1 VTRPDTDAAIRAAEA
16 EVERLGAQHEAA
28 QRRLRQLRRA
38 ADTTV
43 EQLEERASTPLTADR
58 KVELFRS
65 LFRGRDDVF
74 AVRWESR
81 KGRAGYSPQ
90 CANEWRP
97 GVCEKPRVRCAAC
110 PNQAFAP
117 ADHRAVRDHLQG
129 RIVMGL
135 YPLLNDDTC
144 HLLAI
149 DLDGESWPADVC
161 ALRDACTEVGL
172 TPAVE
177 RSRSGA
183 GAHVWL
189 FFSEAV
195 AAADARSLGS
205 LLLTRAMAR
214 SSTLAM
220 GSYDR
225 LFPSQDTL
233 PAGGFGNLI
242 ALPLQR
248 AARGRGNTEFLDDGL
263 DPHPDQWGYL
273 ASVPRLSG
281 QRVRE
286 LIAGKHGTAALAVI
300 DPAREARRP
309 WRAARPL
316 SDRLSAVDVPRQV
329 RATLADRLFIERDR
343 LPPALVDALRRLAAF
358 ANPQFGERE
367 AMRLSTAMTP
377 RLITCFEDLP
387 HHLAL
392 PRGCADAAVA
402 LLDDLGV
409 ALELA
414 DERTLGSPLGVAFR
428 GTLRDEQ
435 SSAVRDL
442 VAHDIGVLCAPPGA
456 GKTVMGANLIAARGR
471 STLVLVHRKPL
482 VEQWIE
488 RLREFLDLGAR
499 EVGVI
504 GGGRQ
509 KPTGELD
516 VATVQSFA
524 RSEIDPTLLAAYGHV
539 VVDECHHVPAVSVER
554 VLTSCPA
561 RFVTGLT
568 ATPYRRDGHQPII
581 AMQCGPVRHTID
593 AATDMTLALR
603 VVRRDTPFDPAILPS
618 DPAIQEIYSALAT
631 DDDRTE
637 LIVRDTRQ
645 LLSDGRVPLVLT
657 ERREHLERLAA
668 KLRAHVPTVVTLHGD
683 VTSRRRREALARLSD
698 LPAEEP
704 RVLVAT
710 GRFIGEGFDDPRL
723 DTLLLTMPI
732 AWKGTVVQYAGRL
745 HRSHPGKREA
755 CIYDYVDVEVP
766 VLRRMFAKRARSYR
780 AMSYTI
786 DSA

>member
-1 VTRPDTDAAIRAAEA
+1 MTRADTDAAIRAAEA
-16 EVERLGAQHEAA
+16 EVARLAAQHEAA
-28 QRRLRQLRRA
+28 QRRVLELRRA
-38 ADTTV
+38 ADTTA
-43 EQLEERASTPLTADR
+43 EQREERASTPLTPDR
-58 KVELFRS
+58 KIELFRS

-149 DLDGESWPADVC
+149 DLDGESWPADVG

-205 LLLTRAMAR
+205 MLLTRAMAR

-220 GSYDR
+220 NSYDR

-248 AARGRGNTEFLDDGL
+248 AARDRGNTEFLDDGL
-263 DPHPDQWGYL
+263 DPHPDQWDYL

-281 QRVRE
+281 RQVRE
-286 LIAGKHGTAALAVI
+286 LIAGERGTDALAVI
-300 DPAREARRP
+300 DPAREKRRP
-309 WRAARPL
+309 WRTGRPL
-316 SDRLSAVDVPRQV
+316 SDRLTAVDVPRQM
-329 RATLADRLFIERDR
+329 RATVADRLFIERDR

-392 PRGCADAAVA
+392 PRGCTDAVVA
-402 LLDDLGV
+402 LLDGLGV
-409 ALELA
+409 TLELA
-414 DERTLGSPLGVAFR
+414 DERTLGSPLALGFG

-435 SSAVRDL
+435 ASAVRDL
-442 VAHDIGVLCAPPGA
+442 LHHDIGVLCAPPGA
-456 GKTVMGANLIAARGR
+456 GKTVMGANLIAARAR

-488 RLREFLDLGAR
+488 RLRQFLDSA
-499 EVGVI
+499 
-504 GGGRQ
+504 
-509 KPTGELD
+509 
-516 VATVQSFA
+516 AA
-524 RSEIDPTLLAAYGHV
+524 RSA
-539 VVDECHHVPAVSVER
+539 
-554 VLTSCPA
+554 
-561 RFVTGLT
+561 
-568 ATPYRRDGHQPII
+568 
-581 AMQCGPVRHTID
+581 
-593 AATDMTLALR
+593 
-603 VVRRDTPFDPAILPS
+603 
-618 DPAIQEIYSALAT
+618 
-631 DDDRTE
+631 
-637 LIVRDTRQ
+637 
-645 LLSDGRVPLVLT
+645 
-657 ERREHLERLAA
+657 
-668 KLRAHVPTVVTLHGD
+668 
-683 VTSRRRREALARLSD
+683 
-698 LPAEEP
+698 
-704 RVLVAT
+704 
-710 GRFIGEGFDDPRL
+710 
-723 DTLLLTMPI
+723 
-732 AWKGTVVQYAGRL
+732 
-745 HRSHPGKREA
+745 
-755 CIYDYVDVEVP
+755 
-766 VLRRMFAKRARSYR
+766 
-780 AMSYTI
+780 
-786 DSA
+786 

>member
-1 VTRPDTDAAIRAAEA
+1 
-16 EVERLGAQHEAA
+16 
-28 QRRLRQLRRA
+28 
-38 ADTTV
+38 
-43 EQLEERASTPLTADR
+43 
-58 KVELFRS
+58 
-65 LFRGRDDVF
+65 
-74 AVRWESR
+74 
-81 KGRAGYSPQ
+81 
-90 CANEWRP
+90 
-97 GVCEKPRVRCAAC
+97 
-110 PNQAFAP
+110 
-117 ADHRAVRDHLQG
+117 
-129 RIVMGL
+129 
-135 YPLLNDDTC
+135 
-144 HLLAI
+144 
-149 DLDGESWPADVC
+149 
-161 ALRDACTEVGL
+161 
-172 TPAVE
+172 
-177 RSRSGA
+177 
-183 GAHVWL
+183 
-189 FFSEAV
+189 V

-220 GSYDR
+220 NSYDR
-225 LFPSQDTL
+225 VFPSQDTL

-248 AARGRGNTEFLDDGL
+248 AARDRGNTEFLDDGL

-286 LIAGKHGTAALAVI
+286 LIAGKRGTEALAVI
-300 DPAREARRP
+300 DPAREERRP

-316 SDRLSAVDVPRQV
+316 SDRLTAVDVPRKV
-329 RATLADRLFIERDR
+329 RATLADRLLIERDR

-402 LLDDLGV
+402 LLDDLGI

-414 DERTLGSPLGVAFR
+414 DERTLGSPLGVAFG

-435 SSAVRDL
+435 TSAVRDL
-442 VAHDIGVLCAPPGA
+442 LDHDIGVLCAPPGA

-499 EVGVI
+499 EIGVI
-504 GGGRQ
+504 GGGWR
-509 KPTGELD
+509 KATGELD
-516 VATVQSFA
+516 VATVQSLA
-524 RSEIDPTLLAAYGHV
+524 RSETDPTLLAAYGHV
-539 VVDECHHVPAVSVER
+539 VVDECHHVPAVSIER

-561 RFVTGLT
+561 RFVSGLT
-568 ATPYRRDGHQPII
+568 T
-581 AMQCGPVRHTID
+581 
-593 AATDMTLALR
+593 AATAISRSSRCSAVPSGTR
-603 VVRRDTPFDPAILPS
+603 STPRPTRRSRCASCAATRPS
-618 DPAIQEIYSALAT
+618 TRPSCRPDPAIQEIYSALAA

-668 KLRAHVPTVVTLHGD
+668 KLQAHVPTVVTLHGD
-683 VTSRRRREALARLSD
+683 VTPRRRREALARLSD
-698 LPAEEP
+698 LPPEEP

-745 HRSHPGKREA
+745 HRPHPGKREA
-755 CIYDYVDVEVP
+755 AIYDYVDVEVP

-786 DSA
+786 DGA